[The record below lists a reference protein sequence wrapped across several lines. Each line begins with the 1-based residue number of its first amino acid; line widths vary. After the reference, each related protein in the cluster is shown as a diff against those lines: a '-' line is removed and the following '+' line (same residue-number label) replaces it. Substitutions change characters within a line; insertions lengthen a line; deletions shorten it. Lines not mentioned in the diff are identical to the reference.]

1 MATHS
6 SPSLVPP
13 RTRFPWPSITTGCLV
28 LLGSVALAQ
37 DRLPPAPAVEVEED
51 VYTYVDAQNGAGPMW
66 CYGSTCLVRLGEQV
80 FASGLET
87 VPGAR
92 PLNNCRWV
100 LFERKEDRWQRMRT
114 ELFSLTREPSPLAG
128 FGTGESGRVFL
139 SAHPALNPDQE
150 AGEARSE
157 IIEFPATD
165 VGGARRVHAIDWGG
179 AKLTEHSYR
188 SFAADGRNAE
198 MILFVNS
205 GNWGAHWSFMDRA
218 GIWSMAKELRWPWGA
233 TYETPQPVRICYP
246 NVMLK
251 DGAVYF
257 CGVSDIIEPK
267 KAWREFKKELTGKE
281 WDYDFRRLFYIRAPN
296 IRNGLFGSW
305 VEVASREDT
314 CGWISPGDLWVDDEN
329 RVHLVWHERAI
340 DERLRPR
347 FFPAARQSYSIRYAR
362 LRNDEVQL
370 RRTLVLAEEGGTQAG
385 SKERPASP
393 RFQITPDQRMFVV
406 YYVGGT
412 TQEGEAVSEN
422 RLLEILPNGQT
433 TAPVKLPLQ
442 HPLDRYF
449 TATPRAGSP
458 LSNTLDMLGT
468 RAGKPLTISYA
479 RVRLLP

>member
-1 MATHS
+1 MATCLAASRHT
-6 SPSLVPP
+6 
-13 RTRFPWPSITTGCLV
+13 RTRFTWGSKTAW
-28 LLGSVALAQ
+28 LLGLLGVVVQAQ
-37 DRLPPAPAVEVEED
+37 DRLPAAPNVEAEED
-51 VYTYVDAQNGAGPMW
+51 VYSYVDAKNGAGPMW
-66 CYGSTCLVRLGEQV
+66 CYGSTCLVRLGDQV

-87 VPGAR
+87 VPGAK
-92 PLNNCRWV
+92 PLNNCRWL
-100 LFERKEDRWQRMRT
+100 LFERKEDGWDRMRA
-114 ELFSLTREPSPLAG
+114 EPFNLTREPSPLAG
-128 FGTGESGRVFL
+128 FGAGESGRVFL
-139 SAHPALNPDQE
+139 SAHSALKPDQE

-157 IIEFPATD
+157 VVEFPAAD
-165 VGGARRVHAIDWGG
+165 VGRSRRLHVIDW
-179 AKLTEHSYR
+179 ARAELTEHSYR
-188 SFAADGRNAE
+188 SFAADGRNGE
-198 MILFVNS
+198 LLLFVNS
-205 GNWGAHWSFMDRA
+205 GNWGVYWSFMDRA

-233 TYETPQPVRICYP
+233 TYEKPQPVRICYP

-251 DGAVYF
+251 DGAVHF

-267 KAWREFKKELTGKE
+267 AAWRAFKEELTGQK

-314 CGWISPGDLWVDDEN
+314 CGWISPGDLWVDAED

-422 RLLEILPNGQT
+422 RLIEVLPDGQT
-433 TAPVKLPLQ
+433 TGPVKLPLE

-458 LSNTLDMLGT
+458 LSNTLDLLGT